1 MGTGLVVL
9 RIFLPHV
16 FFLPLALCL
25 LCLTLVMQ
33 FLLSRYSAHKKKQF
47 GVDADSGQNIS
58 EHLGN
63 FPKYQDETKIHLLEV
78 FTHLAC

>member
-9 RIFLPHV
+9 RIFS
-16 FFLPLALCL
+16 LPLALRL
-25 LCLTLVMQ
+25 LILCLTFVMQ

-58 EHLGN
+58 EHLGM
-63 FPKYQDETKIHLLEV
+63 KYHDETKIHLFEV
-78 FTHLAC
+78 FTRLAC

>member
-1 MGTGLVVL
+1 
-9 RIFLPHV
+9 
-16 FFLPLALCL
+16 
-25 LCLTLVMQ
+25 MQ

-63 FPKYQDETKIHLLEV
+63 FLKYHDETKIHLFEV
-78 FTHLAC
+78 FTQLAC